1 MNYKLTTLI
10 TCIAGSMLTMMLV
23 LGALEP
29 HIDSAR
35 MMTIAILCGIGSAIA
50 NIVFQRRRCP
60 PASDSLQSLL
70 RQGRLSPTQQ
80 FTILDAI
87 AILDEREKA

>member
-1 MNYKLTTLI
+1 MNYKLTTFI

-35 MMTIAILCGIGSAIA
+35 MMTIAIFCGIGSAIA
-50 NIVFQRRRCP
+50 NIVFHRGSLGGL
-60 PASDSLQSLL
+60 ASLPLFPDNSHRMAS
-70 RQGRLSPTQQ
+70 SW
-80 FTILDAI
+80 A
-87 AILDEREKA
+87 

>member
-10 TCIAGSMLTMMLV
+10 TCIAGSMLTMMLI

-60 PASDSLQSLL
+60 PASDSLQNLL
-70 RQGRLSPTQQ
+70 RQGRLSPAQQ

-87 AILDEREKA
+87 AILDERSKA

>member
-1 MNYKLTTLI
+1 MNYKITTLI
-10 TCIAGSMLTMMLV
+10 TCIAGSMVTMMLV

-35 MMTIAILCGIGSAIA
+35 MMTIAILCGIGAAIA

-70 RQGRLSPTQQ
+70 RQGRLSPAQQ
-80 FTILDAI
+80 FTIMDAI